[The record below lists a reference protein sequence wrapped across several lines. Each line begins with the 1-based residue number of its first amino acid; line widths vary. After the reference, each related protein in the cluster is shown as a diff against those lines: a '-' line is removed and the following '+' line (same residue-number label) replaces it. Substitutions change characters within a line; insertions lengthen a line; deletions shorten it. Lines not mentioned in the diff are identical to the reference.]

1 MFCLFL
7 RFPNN
12 FIGLAGISAGS
23 GQVVSYI
30 GREGN
35 NVKVNVAA
43 RYESLMQSIFNR
55 NYTIRFLKFSYIFM
69 FIK

>member
-1 MFCLFL
+1 MLICYVLPIIL

-43 RYESLMQSIFNR
+43 RYESNAKHFQQKLHH
-55 NYTIRFLKFSYIFM
+55 
-69 FIK
+69 

>member
-1 MFCLFL
+1 MFCLIL

-43 RYESLMQSIFNR
+43 RYESNAKHFQQKLHH
-55 NYTIRFLKFSYIFM
+55 
-69 FIK
+69 